1 MSILKGD
8 LILNIESFCFMTII
22 KLEHLELFE
31 RSKKLDETDG
41 RNNVKRQMNT
51 INSFER
57 VRSCLQ
63 NKHFSNIANNKSL
76 VITKVNMIDSSI
88 ISQAPL

>member
-1 MSILKGD
+1 MSILKSD
-8 LILNIESFCFMTII
+8 LILNIESFCFMTR

-31 RSKKLDETDG
+31 RSKKLKEIIA
-41 RNNVKRQMNT
+41 RNNMKRQMNT

-88 ISQAPL
+88 ISQAP

>member
-1 MSILKGD
+1 MSILKSD
-8 LILNIESFCFMTII
+8 LILNIESFCFMTR

-31 RSKKLDETDG
+31 RSKKLEETIA

-88 ISQAPL
+88 ISQAP